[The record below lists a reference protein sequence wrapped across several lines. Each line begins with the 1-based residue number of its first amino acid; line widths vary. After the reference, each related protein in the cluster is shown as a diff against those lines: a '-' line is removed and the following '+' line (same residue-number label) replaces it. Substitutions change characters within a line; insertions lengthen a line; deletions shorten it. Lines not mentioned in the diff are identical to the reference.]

1 RLTNS
6 CHVGWYNEE
15 ERLNAYRARHG
26 IAQVEKIF
34 LEKSNFSNFELR
46 NISVY
51 LKIATYYNKQ
61 KDHTINIPVK
71 QENQVIIPL
80 QSPLT
85 IRAYIIKIY
94 DIDLAKKTS
103 VNITNLLVD
112 YNLQNIQFKK
122 NATVHLQ
129 NEIIID
135 FCVLSEEEDQARIFD
150 KGTLGVN
157 FNVVKGDSGILL
169 FLSGGYLEAAYMP
182 NMKHGPTF
190 NTDYGATVDTEFDFR
205 PQIENIEE
213 ENDAKERTHLYDIAI
228 QLKFTSVHNED
239 IQKRTQIP
247 VHAIAIEAEPLIGNI
262 ILNSDIQNI
271 QFREYIESHL
281 ETEYI
286 IKCDSCE
293 FQNHEVN
300 LCLDLKK
307 LKVYAFEND
316 EKKKTKFIEFG
327 ENFSSTEGNSEILMF
342 FHSEFVET
350 AWKPDF
356 SKLTAF
362 ENIFNAIEKY

>member
-1 RLTNS
+1 MEDETVNKVTPTKRKTSNRKKQLPNTNTTNRRLTNS

-135 FCVLSEEEDQARIFD
+135 CS
-150 KGTLGVN
+150 TSLGVN

-213 ENDAKERTHLYDIAI
+213 ENDAKERTHVFPIYLRIYFYDY
-228 QLKFTSVHNED
+228 F
-239 IQKRTQIP
+239 
-247 VHAIAIEAEPLIGNI
+247 
-262 ILNSDIQNI
+262 
-271 QFREYIESHL
+271 
-281 ETEYI
+281 
-286 IKCDSCE
+286 
-293 FQNHEVN
+293 
-300 LCLDLKK
+300 KK
-307 LKVYAFEND
+307 
-316 EKKKTKFIEFG
+316 
-327 ENFSSTEGNSEILMF
+327 
-342 FHSEFVET
+342 
-350 AWKPDF
+350 
-356 SKLTAF
+356 
-362 ENIFNAIEKY
+362 